1 MALTSNKFKR
11 SSLLG
16 VSSASTEFGYPNS
29 DEAATVLP
37 QQASSLCSHDIAFA
51 SNAFGYPNTA
61 ACLALVRANP

>member
-29 DEAATVLP
+29 DDTATALP
-37 QQASSLCSHDIAFA
+37 
-51 SNAFGYPNTA
+51 
-61 ACLALVRANP
+61 